1 MAKIDIFVGRRQELE
16 QFKDV
21 LKNPRGQVVLV
32 VGQVGMGKT
41 WLLNKMAQV
50 AENYEGFKC
59 GWVRYEVTPTDGVD
73 SVLALMM
80 DNAFEAA
87 HVREGT
93 FDPTHRR
100 LEQWRS
106 LLNVIKVG
114 DLVKSLRRDPEQ
126 NTRDQFLNRLELVS
140 SRMKENQRLIFII
153 DPEKYMQENSDQV
166 WAIVAKRLP
175 EKIKFVFAQRP
186 DDVLVG
192 SETFDELNNV
202 VCIPKRGLD
211 VLDEDAVDELLE
223 RRSSDLDYSV
233 TELHKAL
240 KRYKGHPYAIAGA
253 LDLIE
258 AGTPLTKLPADPT
271 PTGIAKLQRKKV
283 CKYGED
289 VIRLFEVY
297 ATLEVD
303 VPDEVVEAVSGD
315 SLVLERVLEDSYL
328 GPLLREESRG
338 RRIYHTILADHFREK
353 IKNKRKKKYHH
364 KAVKVYREQLSKEK
378 RLVALAAMRLPEH
391 VLAAEG
397 QKAFVYALVNEC
409 VETLLNLGFF
419 DTVKHLCERA
429 LEIVDKGTIWH
440 GAVLGNLGL
449 IYMLHE
455 DLDKAEELVRKSLQ
469 IAEQIGCL
477 KNMPSGYGNLGLIYM
492 HRNDLDKAED
502 YLRRALEI
510 YEQIGNQEGV
520 ARQYANL
527 GVIYKDREELDK
539 AEDMFQKS
547 IKISEQQEMSGLVG
561 ANYGNIGLIYQRR
574 GELDKAEEMHFKSLE
589 INEKIGDLL
598 GTACQ
603 CGNLGNIYE
612 TQGDLSK
619 TEVFWEKARDLFVRM
634 GIKHEVQK
642 LQGLLDE
649 LEKHKAKNHSE
660 KLKS

>member
-1 MAKIDIFVGRRQELE
+1 MAKSDIFVGRRQELE

-41 WLLNKMAQV
+41 WLLNEMAQV
-50 AENYEGFKC
+50 AENHEGFKC

-87 HVREGT
+87 QVREGT

-140 SRMKENQRLIFII
+140 GRMEENQRLIFII

-186 DDVLVG
+186 EDALVD
-192 SETFDELNNV
+192 SETFNALDNV
-202 VCIPKRGLD
+202 VCIPKKQLG
-211 VLDEDAVDELLE
+211 VLDEAAVDKLLD
-223 RRSSDLDYSV
+223 RRSGDLDCSM
-233 TELHKAL
+233 TELSKVL
-240 KRYKGHPYAIAGA
+240 SCYEGHPYAIASA
-253 LDLIE
+253 LDLVE
-258 AGTPLTKLPADPT
+258 AGTPLTKLPSDPT

-289 VIRLFEVY
+289 VIKLFEAY
-297 ATLEVD
+297 AILEVA
-303 VPDEVVEAVSGD
+303 VPDEVAEAVSGD
-315 SLVLERVLEDSYL
+315 GSLVLERVLEDSYL
-328 GPLLREESRG
+328 GPLLHEESGG
-338 RRIYHTILADHFREK
+338 RRIYHTILADHFQEK
-353 IKNKRKKKYHH
+353 IKSKRRKKYHR
-364 KAVKVYREQLSKEK
+364 KAVKVYRKQLNKEPK
-378 RLVALAAMRLPEH
+378 PDVLAAMRLPEH
-391 VLAAEG
+391 VLATEG
-397 QKAFVYALVNEC
+397 EKAFVYTVVDEC
-409 VETLLNLGFF
+409 TEPLLNRGFF
-419 DTVKHLCERA
+419 DTVAHLCNRA
-429 LEIVDKGTIWH
+429 LEIVDEGTIWQ

-455 DLDKAEELVRKSLQ
+455 DLDKAEELVCKSLQ
-469 IAEQIGCL
+469 IAEQIGCF

-502 YLRRALEI
+502 CLRRALEL
-510 YEQIGNQEGV
+510 YEQIGNRKGA

-527 GVIYKDREELDK
+527 GIVYKDREELDK

-547 IKISEQQEMSGLVG
+547 LKISEQQGMPGLVA

-574 GELDKAEEMHFKSLE
+574 GELDRAEEMHLKSLE
-589 INEKIGDLL
+589 IEEKIDNLL
-598 GTACQ
+598 GTAYQ
-603 CGNLGNIYE
+603 CGNLGYIYE
-612 TQGDLSK
+612 TRGDLSK
-619 TEVFWEKARDLFVRM
+619 TRVFWEKARDLFVKM
-634 GIKHEVQK
+634 GIQHEVQQ

-649 LEKHKAKNHSE
+649 LGKHKRKT
-660 KLKS
+660 